1 MAHEAIVSS
10 GSEPPPMA
18 ERAGTAVT
26 RPDATWL
33 ASVRRTPLGAHVDCL
48 VGQLQRDIIV
58 HHDRAHDLFDDLIR
72 PRQ

>member
-1 MAHEAIVSS
+1 MTHEVRITSAVSGRRERMRAS
-10 GSEPPPMA
+10 G
-18 ERAGTAVT
+18 
-26 RPDATWL
+26 
-33 ASVRRTPLGAHVDCL
+33 PLDCL